1 MNFNK
6 LLISLAGLLLSF
18 SVLAS
23 PDVDQPAPVF
33 TGSLADGKPFRLDEL
48 KGKTVVLEWTNHQ
61 CPFVVKH
68 YQSGNIPTL
77 QKQASEQGIVW
88 LQVISSAPGKQG
100 HVDGETARKLNQE
113 RGATPSDTI
122 LDEDGSIGKLYGATN
137 TPQFFIIDPKGVLVY
152 KGGIDSIPSAD
163 PADIARA
170 ENYVGAA
177 LADLAAGRKI
187 AKSSTKP
194 YGCIVKYAS

>member
-1 MNFNK
+1 MKFNK
-6 LLISLAGLLLSF
+6 LLISLAGLLVSF
-18 SVLAS
+18 SVLAG
-23 PDVDQPAPVF
+23 PDVNKPAPVF
-33 TGSLADGKPFRLDEL
+33 TGSLADGRQFRLDEL
-48 KGKTVVLEWTNHQ
+48 KGQTVVLEWTNHQ

-68 YQSGNIPTL
+68 YQSGNIPAL

-100 HVDGETARKLNQE
+100 HVDGETARRLNRE

-152 KGGIDSIPSAD
+152 KGGIDSIPSAE

-177 LADLAAGRKI
+177 LADLATGRKI
-187 AKSSTKP
+187 AKPSTKP
-194 YGCIVKYAS
+194 YGCTIKYAS